1 MHFFFK
7 NKSTIK
13 ILFVNI
19 CYSLYSLARYAAAAA
34 WAACGVAALYWRR
47 GVRRSGGQL
56 YVCNTSRYRY
66 YTITKLVV
74 LFKVIDTYIVFMCA
88 VYVLCNRA
96 VGRFQNRGVG

>member
-13 ILFVNI
+13 ILFVNTMLLPLQP
-19 CYSLYSLARYAAAAA
+19 SALRRGSGVGSMRRSG
-34 WAACGVAALYWRR
+34 AACG
-47 GVRRSGGQL
+47 GGQP

-96 VGRFQNRGVG
+96 VGKVSKIGG

>member
-1 MHFFFK
+1 MLLPLQP
-7 NKSTIK
+7 SALRRT
-13 ILFVNI
+13 
-19 CYSLYSLARYAAAAA
+19 AA
-34 WAACGVAALYWRR
+34 WAAYGVAAAC
-47 GVRRSGGQL
+47 GGGGQP

-96 VGRFQNRGVG
+96 VGRF